1 MVLAVNF
8 AKDILKKTKL
18 QGNNLK
24 GQVYKAHSNSYYVMS
39 DGKLNKCG
47 ARGLLKIKS
56 DGICV
61 GDYVEF
67 DKGVITNIYPRK
79 NRFIRPSVSNIDV
92 IVAVISP
99 EPKPDLLLVDKLLI
113 SAEKEN
119 VDRVVVV
126 NKTDV
131 NDNLIDDIKNEYK
144 NLSLDVLCVSAKTGE
159 GIEELKKRIENKVAV
174 LAGQSAVGKTSIIN
188 SIFGLELK
196 TGELSEKIL
205 RGKHTTTRSEIFEYS
220 DYKIID
226 SPGFAVIEADVSL
239 DVLPE
244 CYPEYFEVSCG
255 CKFRGCS
262 HVNEPDCKVKEMV
275 NKGVFSSNRY
285 KRYLE
290 IYEEISK
297 RRD

>member
-1 MVLAVNF
+1 M
-8 AKDILKKTKL
+8 
-18 QGNNLK
+18 K
-24 GQVYKAHSNSYYVMS
+24 GQVYKAHSNSYFVMS

-61 GDYVEF
+61 GDYVEIE
-67 DKGVITNIYPRK
+67 KGVITEIYPRK
-79 NRFIRPSVSNIDV
+79 NRFIRPNVSNIDV

-119 VDRVVVV
+119 VDKIIVV
-126 NKTDV
+126 NKLDI
-131 NDNLIDDIKNEYK
+131 NDNFVNEIKKEYQ
-144 NLSLDVLCVSAKTGE
+144 NLSLDILCVSAKSGE
-159 GIEELKKRIENKVAV
+159 GINELKSRLKNKVSV

-205 RGKHTTTRSEIFEYS
+205 RGKHTTTRSEIFEYK

-226 SPGFAVIEADVSL
+226 SPGFAVIEADVDL

-244 CYPEYFEVSCG
+244 CYPEYFEVSNE

-262 HVNEPDCKVKEMV
+262 HVNEPECKVKEMV
-275 NKGVFSSNRY
+275 NKGVFSANRY

>member
-8 AKDILKKTKL
+8 AKDILKKTKFRET
-18 QGNNLK
+18 NLK
-24 GQVYKAHSNSYYVMS
+24 GQIYKAHSNSYYVMS

-61 GDYVEF
+61 GDYVNFE
-67 DKGVITNIYPRK
+67 KGVITEIYPRK
-79 NRFIRPSVSNIDV
+79 NRFIRPSVSNIDL

-119 VDRVVVV
+119 VDKLIVV
-126 NKTDV
+126 NKLDV
-131 NDNLIDDIKNEYK
+131 NDNLIDNIKSEYK

-159 GIEELKKRIENKVAV
+159 GIEELKERLKNKVSV

-188 SIFGLELK
+188 AIFGLQLK

-205 RGKHTTTRSEIFEYS
+205 RGKHTTTRSEIFEYN

-226 SPGFAVIEADVSL
+226 SPGFAVIEADVKL

-244 CYPEYFEVSCG
+244 CYPEYFEVSSR

-262 HVNEPDCKVKEMV
+262 HVNEPECKVKEMV
-275 NKGVFSSNRY
+275 NKGIFSS
-285 KRYLE
+285 KRYERYLQ
-290 IYEEISK
+290 IYDETSK